1 MSEQTLTGVCTEIV
15 QKPGSDWCEFHID
28 GGGKWP
34 VKVATRLQPLIE
46 LGKAV
51 GSNLA
56 TWTYN
61 EMESEKINEKSGKPY
76 VNRYLEGV
84 EVGGV
89 APEKA
94 PEASAGST
102 ATQPHHSPLIAG
114 DKDRA
119 ITRMSCLKSTVEL
132 YVGSLGANDV
142 DNDVIVLKIME
153 TAGRFERWVYRDIDE
168 TPF

>member
-34 VKVATRLQPLIE
+34 VKVATKLQPLIE

-61 EMESEKINEKSGKPY
+61 EVESEKINEKSGKPY
-76 VNRYLEGV
+76 VNRYLESV
-84 EVGGV
+84 EVGG
-89 APEKA
+89 AQTQPN
-94 PEASAGST
+94 ASAGST

-119 ITRMSCLKSTVEL
+119 ITRMAVLKAVAEL
-132 YVGSLGANDV
+132 YHGALGANDV
-142 DNDVIVLKIME
+142 DNDVIVLKVME
-153 TAGRFERWVYRDIDE
+153 TAGRFETWVYRDIDGP
-168 TPF
+168 PF